1 MKSFFSKKSILG
13 TMAVAA
19 VCMLGTG
26 NAQAQEFTIQGDLV
40 SSYVWRGIYQ
50 GGAASFQ
57 PTLGFSVGNFS
68 LTAWGST
75 SLSESNKEIDLTAA
89 YKFGE
94 AGPTLSVASLW
105 WNGQADVANGELTND
120 YFHFK
125 SGDTGHHFEAGLAYT
140 LPIEKFPLSIAWY
153 TMFAGAD
160 RKTTDEGEEKQAYS
174 SYVELNYPFSVKGVD
189 LNATCGV
196 VPYKTPQYNV
206 NGFAVTNLALK
217 ATKAINFNDK
227 FSLPIFV
234 LLYGSAML
242 GDTGVKGIGEVAYT
256 KSTNDITSSL
266 ALMNQ
271 DTDATMLS
279 AGVKTQKSFDL
290 GTFEVIPS
298 LGVRVSHIKTDAM
311 KAGNVEIEKQKQTIV
326 QIPLALRVNAKAT
339 ETASGWSVTPKFKV
353 AFIPTVGDKS
363 IEVFGVKQSV
373 IDTSPVQG
381 SFGVGFAKGN
391 LTIDAAA
398 HLGAGNKG
406 TSAVG
411 GKVGLTYR
419 F

>member
-1 MKSFFSKKSILG
+1 MKNLLKKAVIF
-13 TMAVAA
+13 AVAGIMA
-19 VCMLGTG
+19 LSVE
-26 NAQAQEFTIQGDLV
+26 AQEEKGVQFTVSGDFV

-75 SLSESNKEIDLTAA
+75 SSLSESNKEIDLTAA

-94 AGPTLSVASLW
+94 AGPTLSVATLW
-105 WNGQADVANGELTND
+105 WDGQADVANGELTNN

-234 LLYGSAML
+234 QAIWNPRL
-242 GDTGVKGIGEVAYT
+242 E
-256 KSTNDITSSL
+256 
-266 ALMNQ
+266 
-271 DTDATMLS
+271 DAHL
-279 AGVKTQKSFDL
+279 
-290 GTFEVIPS
+290 
-298 LGVRVSHIKTDAM
+298 
-311 KAGNVEIEKQKQTIV
+311 
-326 QIPLALRVNAKAT
+326 
-339 ETASGWSVTPKFKV
+339 
-353 AFIPTVGDKS
+353 
-363 IEVFGVKQSV
+363 VFGVTLK
-373 IDTSPVQG
+373 P
-381 SFGVGFAKGN
+381 
-391 LTIDAAA
+391 
-398 HLGAGNKG
+398 
-406 TSAVG
+406 
-411 GKVGLTYR
+411 
-419 F
+419 

>member
-1 MKSFFSKKSILG
+1 MKSFFSKKSILR

-19 VCMLGTG
+19 VCMLGATSVK
-26 NAQAQEFTIQGDLV
+26 AQEFTIQGDFV

-89 YKFGE
+89 Y
-94 AGPTLSVASLW
+94 
-105 WNGQADVANGELTND
+105 
-120 YFHFK
+120 
-125 SGDTGHHFEAGLAYT
+125 T
-140 LPIEKFPLSIAWY
+140 LPVEKFPLSIAWY

-160 RKTTDEGEEKQAYS
+160 RKINDKGEDKQAYS

-234 LLYGSAML
+234 QAIWNPRM
-242 GDTGVKGIGEVAYT
+242 E
-256 KSTNDITSSL
+256 
-266 ALMNQ
+266 
-271 DTDATMLS
+271 DAHL
-279 AGVKTQKSFDL
+279 
-290 GTFEVIPS
+290 
-298 LGVRVSHIKTDAM
+298 
-311 KAGNVEIEKQKQTIV
+311 
-326 QIPLALRVNAKAT
+326 
-339 ETASGWSVTPKFKV
+339 
-353 AFIPTVGDKS
+353 
-363 IEVFGVKQSV
+363 VFGVTLK
-373 IDTSPVQG
+373 P
-381 SFGVGFAKGN
+381 
-391 LTIDAAA
+391 
-398 HLGAGNKG
+398 
-406 TSAVG
+406 
-411 GKVGLTYR
+411 
-419 F
+419 

>member
-1 MKSFFSKKSILG
+1 MKIEQRSCPDRLGYAAVQINRVGWGAAFLRKHKIENKIRSMKSFFSKKSFLG

-19 VCMLGTG
+19 VCMLGTT

-94 AGPTLSVASLW
+94 AGPTLSVATLW
-105 WNGQADVANGELTND
+105 WDGQADVANGELTNN

-234 LLYGSAML
+234 QAIWNPRLE
-242 GDTGVKGIGEVAYT
+242 DTH
-256 KSTNDITSSL
+256 L
-266 ALMNQ
+266 
-271 DTDATMLS
+271 
-279 AGVKTQKSFDL
+279 
-290 GTFEVIPS
+290 
-298 LGVRVSHIKTDAM
+298 
-311 KAGNVEIEKQKQTIV
+311 
-326 QIPLALRVNAKAT
+326 
-339 ETASGWSVTPKFKV
+339 
-353 AFIPTVGDKS
+353 
-363 IEVFGVKQSV
+363 VFGV
-373 IDTSPVQG
+373 TLRP
-381 SFGVGFAKGN
+381 
-391 LTIDAAA
+391 
-398 HLGAGNKG
+398 
-406 TSAVG
+406 
-411 GKVGLTYR
+411 
-419 F
+419 

>member
-1 MKSFFSKKSILG
+1 MKIEQRSCPDRLGYAAVQINRVGWGAAFLRKHKIENKIRSMKSFFSKKSILG

-19 VCMLGTG
+19 VCMLGTS

-57 PTLGFSVGNFS
+57 PTLGVSVGNFS

-94 AGPTLSVASLW
+94 AGPTLSVATLW
-105 WNGQADVANGELTND
+105 WDGQADVANGELTNN

-234 LLYGSAML
+234 QAIWNPRL
-242 GDTGVKGIGEVAYT
+242 E
-256 KSTNDITSSL
+256 
-266 ALMNQ
+266 
-271 DTDATMLS
+271 DAHL
-279 AGVKTQKSFDL
+279 
-290 GTFEVIPS
+290 
-298 LGVRVSHIKTDAM
+298 
-311 KAGNVEIEKQKQTIV
+311 
-326 QIPLALRVNAKAT
+326 
-339 ETASGWSVTPKFKV
+339 
-353 AFIPTVGDKS
+353 
-363 IEVFGVKQSV
+363 VFGV
-373 IDTSPVQG
+373 TLRP
-381 SFGVGFAKGN
+381 
-391 LTIDAAA
+391 
-398 HLGAGNKG
+398 
-406 TSAVG
+406 
-411 GKVGLTYR
+411 
-419 F
+419 

>member
-1 MKSFFSKKSILG
+1 MKIEQRSCPDRLGYAAVQINRVGWGAAFLQEHKIELDKKYEKFFSKKSILG

-19 VCMLGTG
+19 VCMLGTS

-94 AGPTLSVASLW
+94 AGPTLSVATLW
-105 WNGQADVANGELTND
+105 WDGQADVANGELTNN

-234 LLYGSAML
+234 QAIWNPRL
-242 GDTGVKGIGEVAYT
+242 E
-256 KSTNDITSSL
+256 
-266 ALMNQ
+266 
-271 DTDATMLS
+271 DAHL
-279 AGVKTQKSFDL
+279 
-290 GTFEVIPS
+290 
-298 LGVRVSHIKTDAM
+298 
-311 KAGNVEIEKQKQTIV
+311 
-326 QIPLALRVNAKAT
+326 
-339 ETASGWSVTPKFKV
+339 
-353 AFIPTVGDKS
+353 
-363 IEVFGVKQSV
+363 VFGV
-373 IDTSPVQG
+373 TLRP
-381 SFGVGFAKGN
+381 
-391 LTIDAAA
+391 
-398 HLGAGNKG
+398 
-406 TSAVG
+406 
-411 GKVGLTYR
+411 
-419 F
+419 